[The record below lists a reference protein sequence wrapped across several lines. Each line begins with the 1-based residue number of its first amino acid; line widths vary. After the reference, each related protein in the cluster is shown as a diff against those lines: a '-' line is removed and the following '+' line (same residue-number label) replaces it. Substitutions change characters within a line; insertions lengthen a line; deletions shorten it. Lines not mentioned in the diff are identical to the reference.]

1 VILKVI
7 CTNRKAYHDYEIL
20 DIYEAGICLKGTEVK
35 SLRNNQANLKDSLAR
50 VEKNELFLFNC
61 HISQYPNGNIQNH
74 EPTRIRKLL
83 LRREEI
89 SRLIGKTQE
98 KGLTL
103 IPLRLYFKKGKV
115 KVELGLAKG
124 KKLYDKRAVIKKR
137 EQEKEIR
144 RAMKGNFSGR
154 R

>member
-1 VILKVI
+1 VSLKVI
-7 CTNRKAYHDYEIL
+7 CTNRKAYHNYEIL
-20 DIYEAGICLKGTEVK
+20 DTYEAGICLTGTEVK

-61 HISQYPNGNIQNH
+61 HISQYPYGNIQNH

-83 LRREEI
+83 LKREEI
-89 SRLIGKTQE
+89 NRLIGKTQE

-124 KKLYDKRAVIKKR
+124 RRLYDKRAVIKKR

-144 RAMKGNFSGR
+144 RAMKEGR

>member
-1 VILKVI
+1 MILKVI

>member
-1 VILKVI
+1 MGSKVI
-7 CTNRKAYHDYEIL
+7 CTNRKAYHNYEIL
-20 DIYEAGICLKGTEVK
+20 ETYEAGICLKGTEVK

-61 HISQYPNGNIQNH
+61 HISQYPYGNIQNH

-83 LRREEI
+83 LKREEI
-89 SRLIGKTQE
+89 KRLIGKTQE

-103 IPLRLYFKKGKV
+103 IPLSLYLKKGKV

-124 KKLYDKRAVIKKR
+124 KRLYDKRAVIKKR
-137 EQEKEIR
+137 DQEKEIR
-144 RAMKGNFSGR
+144 QAMKGR
-154 R
+154 WM